1 MERVESQKADKKK
14 RNECRA
20 IANELC
26 VLAAQID
33 PTCAMALNHLA
44 NYSFHYWKLV
54 HLAGKIASPNALLLS
69 PASAV
74 PPLQVGDMLQIRKTF
89 VTTIVSVA
97 LVENEIEVILHTE
110 TPHEWVGEHTLVE
123 MKETSKINEVK
134 TLTTRAL
141 RATTNPSIKA
151 ESFYIFGRLYHMLR
165 DYEIAFQLYEEA
177 LNLQP
182 EMPLAAFGLGQLY
195 MAKQDYA
202 SALEKFNLVGT
213 ILMFSSFLEGI
224 GPTTG

>member
-1 MERVESQKADKKK
+1 VESQKADKKK
-14 RNECRA
+14 RNECRSV
-20 IANELC
+20 ANELC

-44 NYSFHYWKLV
+44 NYSFYNWRLV
-54 HLAGKIASPNALLLS
+54 HPSGVISSPKLLILS
-69 PASAV
+69 TVTGIPT
-74 PPLQVGDMLQIRKTF
+74 LQVGDMVQIRKAF
-89 VTTIVSVA
+89 VTTIAEVQIFDNQ
-97 LVENEIEVILHTE
+97 VEITLETE
-110 TPHEWVGEHTLVE
+110 APREWVGEKTLVE
-123 MKETSKINEVK
+123 MKDTAKINEVK

-141 RATTNPSIKA
+141 RATNNPSIKA
-151 ESFYIFGRLYHMLR
+151 ESFYIFGRLYHMIR

-202 SALEKFNLVGT
+202 SALEKFNSV
-213 ILMFSSFLEGI
+213 SSF
-224 GPTTG
+224 